1 MTLAIKDEQLYQV
14 SVERQKAAQAAG
26 NYDLADLPG
35 ALAEPAA
42 AARVGKIP
50 KQDKVLKGGRSLT
63 SVAKLALLP
72 ALLFV
77 PGASGLLLAWMIP
90 TVVAIVIV
98 NSLTFSRLLE
108 PGHATT
114 VRPRELVRFS
124 TQDLVGA
131 MALVLSLRLVPIVTV
146 ETIDKATAARVG
158 VPWTIVTVA
167 VLALD
172 AISKLV
178 LVELARDPE
187 NADAVSHRMSR
198 SVMMLFLPAALAGAA
213 LAYPV
218 LSLAG
223 RGYDDVGAPVLAVGS
238 LALAPASLVECR
250 FAVLRFRHQL
260 RRVAVLQIVRA
271 AALLGGVGTAI
282 ALGHP
287 NWIGLALT
295 MSNLVLVP
303 VVWRTSSMLRAGRS

>member
-1 MTLAIKDEQLYQV
+1 VAL
-14 SVERQKAAQAAG
+14 S
-26 NYDLADLPG
+26 LPVYVVF
-35 ALAEPAA
+35 ALQDGVLVA
-42 AARVGKIP
+42 VGKDAWMPIEN
-50 KQDKVLKGGRSLT
+50 GLT